1 MGGADVEDDRRQ
13 FEFVS
18 GVLSLPPLEFV
29 LVDGFIDGDGPVQL
43 DPGSAFASFEF
54 LVFEEGGVEVGAE
67 GVAGLGP
74 GQNLVLVLNR
84 ERVTMALTVKWQEEK
99 LTFSRVLILT
109 CFSFRLASIICDI
122 LASKSILKTESLK
135 GIWIL
140 WW

>member
-1 MGGADVEDDRRQ
+1 M
-13 FEFVS
+13 
-18 GVLSLPPLEFV
+18 PPLEFV

-43 DPGSAFASFEF
+43 DPGSAFASLKF
-54 LVFEEGGVEVGAE
+54 LVFEEGGVEIGAE

-109 CFSFRLASIICDI
+109 CFTFRLASIICDI